1 MATLVFVGGTGPEGI
16 GLAMR
21 FASVGEEVIIG
32 SRRQDRAENTARE
45 IKEKV
50 PSANVRGLV
59 NEEAVKES
67 NLIFL
72 TLPFEA
78 LEPFLKSSADM
89 LSGKIV
95 VDVVNPLKM
104 ENKVFITT
112 PPEHGSAGEMIQAL
126 APGSKVVCAFKNESV
141 EDLEKVDKPLDSD
154 VVICGSWDD
163 AKEEV
168 TKLIKKIPNLRPI
181 DAGGLANSRVLEGIT
196 AMLLNINRR
205 YKTTTSI
212 KIMGI

>member
-21 FASVGEEVIIG
+21 FASIGEEVIIG
-32 SRRQDRAENTARE
+32 SRRQERADNAARE
-45 IKEKV
+45 IKEKI

-95 VDVVNPLKM
+95 IDVVNPLKM

-126 APGSKVVCAFKNESV
+126 APKSKVVCAFKNESV

-168 TKLIKKIPNLRPI
+168 TKLIKKIHNLRPI

-212 KIMGI
+212 KVVGI